1 MSILAIAWVCQ
12 GVHPHTLQL
21 REGEGKCFQ
30 KVFAGGGGQ
39 KFLFEERGYV
49 LFFFWEGGRCWGE
62 QDSRNFEVKIKTA

>member
-49 LFFFWEGGRCWGE
+49 LFLGGAGGRGVVGE
-62 QDSRNFEVKIKTA
+62 SRTHVILK